1 MSNKN
6 FGFGTQIR
14 KSPYFDSTVKW
25 GATGFSV
32 YNHMYIP
39 RDFGSPEQNFW
50 NLIEKSIL
58 CDVAVERQV
67 EITGS
72 DAYKFIQL
80 LTPRDLS
87 KLSVGQCKYVL
98 IVNNDGGI
106 LNDPVL
112 LRLAENHFWL
122 SLADSDVLLWAQGVA
137 VNSGL
142 DVKISE
148 PDVSPLQL
156 QGPTSQEIMVKLF
169 GEDIRDL
176 KYYWLREYQL
186 DGIPLIV
193 SRTGWSSE
201 LGYEIYLRDGS
212 KGNELYEK
220 IMAAGKE
227 HGIQPGHTSSIRRIE
242 GGMLSYHA
250 DADIHTN
257 PFELGLD
264 RLVNL
269 DSEINFIGK
278 KALKKIKEKGISRK
292 QVGLV
297 IDCAPLS
304 GPNTTFWPIKKDRK
318 QIGKVTS
325 AVYSPR
331 LKKNIALAM
340 VSVEQSEIDFIGK
353 EALKKIKQE
362 GIKRKQVGLIIDC
375 DPLSGPNTTFWPI
388 EKDGKKIGKV
398 TSAVYSPRLKK
409 NIALAMIEINYSEL
423 GNRLDVQIHEGKY
436 SATIVEKP
444 FYDPKKNI
452 VKS

>member
-67 EITGS
+67 EITGP

-87 KLSVGQCKYVL
+87 KLSIGQCKYVL

-137 VNSGL
+137 INSGL

-257 PFELGLD
+257 PYELGFD

-269 DSEINFIGK
+269 ETD
-278 KALKKIKEKGISRK
+278 
-292 QVGLV
+292 
-297 IDCAPLS
+297 
-304 GPNTTFWPIKKDRK
+304 
-318 QIGKVTS
+318 
-325 AVYSPR
+325 
-331 LKKNIALAM
+331 
-340 VSVEQSEIDFIGK
+340 IDFIGK
-353 EALKKIKQE
+353 EALKKIKQN

-388 EKDGKKIGKV
+388 EKDGKIIGKV

-423 GNRLDVQIHEGKY
+423 GNQLDVQTHEGKY

-444 FYDPKKNI
+444 FYDPKKKI
-452 VKS
+452 ASS

>member
-67 EITGS
+67 EITGP

-87 KLSVGQCKYVL
+87 KLSIGQCKYVL

-137 VNSGL
+137 INSGL

-176 KYYWLREYQL
+176 KYYWLREYKL

-257 PFELGLD
+257 PYELGFD

-269 DSEINFIGK
+269 ETD
-278 KALKKIKEKGISRK
+278 
-292 QVGLV
+292 
-297 IDCAPLS
+297 
-304 GPNTTFWPIKKDRK
+304 
-318 QIGKVTS
+318 
-325 AVYSPR
+325 
-331 LKKNIALAM
+331 
-340 VSVEQSEIDFIGK
+340 IDFIGK
-353 EALKKIKQE
+353 EALRKIKQN

-388 EKDGKKIGKV
+388 EKNGKKIGKV

-423 GNRLDVQIHEGKY
+423 GNQLDVQTHEGKY

-444 FYDPKKNI
+444 FYDPKKKI
-452 VKS
+452 ASS

>member
-1 MSNKN
+1 MVKKN

-14 KSPYFDSTVKW
+14 KSPYFDSTIKW

-39 RDFGSPEQNFW
+39 RDFGSPEKNFW
-50 NLIEKSIL
+50 NLIEKAIL

-67 EITGS
+67 EITGP
-72 DAYKFIQL
+72 DAYKFTQL

-87 KLSVGQCKYVL
+87 KLAIGQCKYVL
-98 IVNNDGGI
+98 ITNDNGGI
-106 LNDPVL
+106 INDPVL

-142 DVKISE
+142 NVKINE

-156 QGPTSQEIMVKLF
+156 QGPASGEIMIKLF
-169 GEDIRDL
+169 GEEIRDL
-176 KYYWLREYQL
+176 KYYWLREYNL

-212 KGNELYEK
+212 RGNELYEK
-220 IMAAGKE
+220 IMEAGKE
-227 HGIQPGHTSSIRRIE
+227 NGLQPGHTSTIRRIE

-250 DADIHTN
+250 DADIKTN

-269 DSEINFIGK
+269 ESDVKFIGK
-278 KALKKIKEKGISRK
+278 DALRKIKQDGISRK
-292 QVGLV
+292 QVGIE
-297 IDCAPLS
+297 IDCKPLK
-304 GPNTTFWPIKKDRK
+304 GPNTTFWKLTKNNID
-318 QIGKVTS
+318 IGKVTS

-340 VSVEQSEIDFIGK
+340 LVVEQSEVGNKFQVTTD
-353 EALKKIKQE
+353 E
-362 GIKRKQVGLIIDC
+362 GNFNCV
-375 DPLSGPNTTFWPI
+375 
-388 EKDGKKIGKV
+388 V
-398 TSAVYSPRLKK
+398 
-409 NIALAMIEINYSEL
+409 
-423 GNRLDVQIHEGKY
+423 
-436 SATIVEKP
+436 VEKP
-444 FYDPKKNI
+444 FYDPKKKI
-452 VKS
+452 ASS

>member
-67 EITGS
+67 EITGP

-87 KLSVGQCKYVL
+87 KLSIGQCKYVL

-137 VNSGL
+137 INSGL

-257 PFELGLD
+257 PYELGFD

-269 DSEINFIGK
+269 ETDIE
-278 KALKKIKEKGISRK
+278 
-292 QVGLV
+292 
-297 IDCAPLS
+297 
-304 GPNTTFWPIKKDRK
+304 
-318 QIGKVTS
+318 
-325 AVYSPR
+325 
-331 LKKNIALAM
+331 
-340 VSVEQSEIDFIGK
+340 FIGK
-353 EALKKIKQE
+353 EALKKIKQN

-388 EKDGKKIGKV
+388 EKNGKKIGKV

-409 NIALAMIEINYSEL
+409 NIALAMIQINYSEL
-423 GNRLDVQIHEGKY
+423 GNQLDVQTYEGKY

-444 FYDPKKNI
+444 FYDPKKKI
-452 VKS
+452 ASS

>member
-14 KSPYFDSTVKW
+14 KSPYFDATVKW

-67 EITGS
+67 EITGP
-72 DAYKFIQL
+72 DAYKFTQL

-98 IVNNDGGI
+98 IINNDGGI

-142 DVKISE
+142 DVSISE

-220 IMAAGKE
+220 IMEAGKE

-257 PFELGLD
+257 PFELGFD

-269 DSEINFIGK
+269 DTDIN
-278 KALKKIKEKGISRK
+278 
-292 QVGLV
+292 
-297 IDCAPLS
+297 
-304 GPNTTFWPIKKDRK
+304 
-318 QIGKVTS
+318 
-325 AVYSPR
+325 
-331 LKKNIALAM
+331 
-340 VSVEQSEIDFIGK
+340 FIGK
-353 EALKKIKQE
+353 EALKKIKRE

-409 NIALAMIEINYSEL
+409 NIALAMIQINYSEL
-423 GNRLDVQIHEGKY
+423 GNQLDVQTHEGKY

-444 FYDPKKNI
+444 FYDPKKKI
-452 VKS
+452 ASS

>member
-1 MSNKN
+1 MTNKN

-39 RDFGSPEQNFW
+39 RDFGDPEQNFW

-67 EITGS
+67 EITGP
-72 DAYKFIQL
+72 DAYKFTQL

-87 KLSVGQCKYVL
+87 NISIGQCKYVL
-98 IVNNDGGI
+98 ITNNEGGI

-142 DVKISE
+142 NVNISE

-156 QGPTSQEIMVKLF
+156 QGPTSKDIMVKLF
-169 GEDIRDL
+169 GESIKDL
-176 KYYWLREYQL
+176 KYYWFKEFDL

-201 LGYEIYLRDGS
+201 FGYELFLRDGS
-212 KGNELYEK
+212 KGNDLYEK
-220 IMAAGKE
+220 IMNAGKE
-227 HGIQPGHTSSIRRIE
+227 HGLQPGHTSSIRRIE

-257 PFELGLD
+257 PFELGFD
-264 RLVNL
+264 RLVSL
-269 DSEINFIGK
+269 DNDIEFIGK
-278 KALKKIKEKGISRK
+278 AALKKIKAEGIKRK
-292 QVGLV
+292 QVGLE
-297 IDCAPLS
+297 INCEPLS
-304 GPNTTFWPIKKDRK
+304 GPNTTFWPIKKNNNE
-318 QIGKVTS
+318 IGKVTS

-331 LKKNIALAM
+331 LKKNIALAI
-340 VSVEQSEIDFIGK
+340 VNIKNSEIGTDLEVETNKGK
-353 EALKKIKQE
+353 FTAK
-362 GIKRKQVGLIIDC
+362 
-375 DPLSGPNTTFWPI
+375 
-388 EKDGKKIGKV
+388 
-398 TSAVYSPRLKK
+398 
-409 NIALAMIEINYSEL
+409 
-423 GNRLDVQIHEGKY
+423 
-436 SATIVEKP
+436 IVEKP
-444 FYDPKKNI
+444 FYDPKKKIASN
-452 VKS
+452 

>member
-1 MSNKN
+1 MLATSMSNKN

-67 EITGS
+67 EITGP
-72 DAYKFIQL
+72 DAFKFTQL

-87 KLSVGQCKYVL
+87 KLAVGQCKYVL
-98 IVNNDGGI
+98 ITNNEGGI

-122 SLADSDVLLWAQGVA
+122 SLADSDILLWAQGVA

-142 DVKISE
+142 NVQIKE

-156 QGPTSQEIMVKLF
+156 QGPTSGEIMIKLF
-169 GEDIRDL
+169 GEDIKDL
-176 KYYWLREYQL
+176 KYYWLREYNL

-201 LGYEIYLRDGS
+201 LGYEIYLRDGT

-220 IMAAGKE
+220 IMEAGKE
-227 HGIQPGHTSSIRRIE
+227 HGLQPGHTSSIRRIE

-250 DADIHTN
+250 DADINTN
-257 PFELGLD
+257 PFELGFD

-269 DSEINFIGK
+269 DSDINFIGK
-278 KALKKIKEKGISRK
+278 EALKKIKHNGITRK
-292 QVGLV
+292 QVGIE
-297 IDCAPLS
+297 IDCKPLS
-304 GPNTTFWPIKKDRK
+304 GPNTTFWELKKNNVN
-318 QIGKVTS
+318 IGKVTS

-340 VSVEQSEIDFIGK
+340 VSVEQSEIGNEF
-353 EALKKIKQE
+353 
-362 GIKRKQVGLIIDC
+362 
-375 DPLSGPNTTFWPI
+375 
-388 EKDGKKIGKV
+388 KV
-398 TSAVYSPRLKK
+398 TT
-409 NIALAMIEINYSEL
+409 N
-423 GNRLDVQIHEGKY
+423 EGLFNC
-436 SATIVEKP
+436 IVVEKP
-444 FYDPKKNI
+444 FYDPKKKI
-452 VKS
+452 ASS

>member
-1 MSNKN
+1 MSDKN

-14 KSPYFDSTVKW
+14 KSPYFNATVRW
-25 GATGFSV
+25 GAKGFSV

-50 NLIEKSIL
+50 NLIEKAIL

-67 EITGS
+67 EITGP

-87 KLSVGQCKYVL
+87 KLSIGQCKYVL
-98 IVNNDGGI
+98 IVNNEGGI

-112 LRLAENHFWL
+112 LRLGENHFWL
-122 SLADSDVLLWAQGVA
+122 SLADSDVLFWAQGVA

-142 DVKISE
+142 NVKITE

-156 QGPTSQEIMVKLF
+156 QGPTSGEIMIKLF
-169 GEDIRDL
+169 GDNIKDL
-176 KYYWLREYQL
+176 KYYWLKEFNL

-201 LGYEIYLRDGS
+201 LGYELYLRDGS
-212 KGNELYEK
+212 KGEDLYEK
-220 IMAAGKE
+220 IMEAGKE
-227 HGIQPGHTSSIRRIE
+227 HGLKPGHTSSIRRIE

-250 DADIHTN
+250 DADINTN

-269 DSEINFIGK
+269 ESKINFIGK
-278 KALKKIKEKGISRK
+278 DALKKIKQVGIKRK
-292 QVGLV
+292 QVGLKL
-297 IDCAPLS
+297 DCEPLS
-304 GPNTTFWPIKKDRK
+304 GPNTTFWPVLNDIEN
-318 QIGKVTS
+318 IGKVTS

-340 VSVEQSEIDFIGK
+340 VDINFSNIGQKLKVKIDEKEID
-353 EALKKIKQE
+353 
-362 GIKRKQVGLIIDC
+362 C
-375 DPLSGPNTTFWPI
+375 S
-388 EKDGKKIGKV
+388 
-398 TSAVYSPRLKK
+398 
-409 NIALAMIEINYSEL
+409 
-423 GNRLDVQIHEGKY
+423 
-436 SATIVEKP
+436 IVEKP
-444 FYDPKKNI
+444 FFDPKKKI
-452 VKS
+452 ASS

>member
-1 MSNKN
+1 MLSALMVDKN

-50 NLIEKSIL
+50 NLIEKAIL

-67 EITGS
+67 EITGP
-72 DAYKFIQL
+72 DAYKFTQL
-80 LTPRDLS
+80 LTPRNLS
-87 KLSVGQCKYVL
+87 KLSIGQCKYVL
-98 IVNNDGGI
+98 ITNNDGGI

-137 VNSGL
+137 INSGL
-142 DVKISE
+142 NVQITE

-156 QGPTSQEIMVKLF
+156 QGPTSGEIMIKLF
-169 GEDIRDL
+169 GESIKDL
-176 KYYWLREYQL
+176 KYYWLKEYDL
-186 DGIPLIV
+186 DGIPLII

-220 IMAAGKE
+220 IMEAGKNY
-227 HGIQPGHTSSIRRIE
+227 GLKPGHTSSIRRIE

-250 DADIHTN
+250 DADINTN

-264 RLVNL
+264 RLVDL
-269 DSEINFIGK
+269 DSDIDFVGK
-278 KALKKIKEKGISRK
+278 DALKKIKQKGIKRK
-292 QVGLV
+292 QVGLELN
-297 IDCAPLS
+297 CEPLK
-304 GPNTTFWPIKKDRK
+304 GPNTTFWPI
-318 QIGKVTS
+318 
-325 AVYSPR
+325 Y
-331 LKKNIALAM
+331 KN
-340 VSVEQSEIDFIGK
+340 
-353 EALKKIKQE
+353 
-362 GIKRKQVGLIIDC
+362 
-375 DPLSGPNTTFWPI
+375 
-388 EKDGKKIGKV
+388 GKKIGKV

-409 NIALAMIEINYSEL
+409 NIELAMVEINNSEI
-423 GNRLDVQIHEGKY
+423 GNNLKIIINHDEISSKVI
-436 SATIVEKP
+436 EKP
-444 FYDPKKNI
+444 FYDPKKKI
-452 VKS
+452 ASS